1 VGVQEKD
8 PVEDLVVVLEVVE
21 LGLLDLVMLGVQE
34 IPELPEALGVQELE
48 LIQELLVIQEVL
60 VVLVVLEVPRLQ
72 LM

>member
-8 PVEDLVVVLEVVE
+8 PVEDLVVVLELVVTA
-21 LGLLDLVMLGVQE
+21 LRMVMLGVQE
-34 IPELPEALGVQELE
+34 MPELPEALGVEDLE